1 MLARARAAPDTNA
14 GKASMNL
21 GAHMSIAGGMHRA
34 LERGRSIEC
43 NAVQLFV
50 KNTNQWRTRKLGPGE
65 IAHFRE
71 EMSMFAPNF
80 ILAHSSYLVNLAS
93 NDKRILAK
101 SIEGFLEEMQRS
113 SALGIPYLVVHPGSH
128 RGAGEAAGVKR
139 IASSLDEILS
149 ATGVSGPEILLE
161 TTAGQGDS
169 LGATFDQLARIIGAV
184 RANGLIGVCFDTCH
198 VFAAGY
204 DLRTKR
210 AYEETIRAFD
220 LTVGLKRLKAFHVN
234 DSRKELGSRVDRHA
248 HIGEGALGLKAFSFL
263 MNDERFFDR
272 PMVLETPKGPDDSN
286 DIRNLALLR
295 GLRRPSKRR
304 GLSF

>member
-1 MLARARAAPDTNA
+1 
-14 GKASMNL
+14 MNL

-34 LERGRSIEC
+34 LERGRSIGC

-50 KNTNQWRTRKLGPGE
+50 KNTNQWRSRKLGPGE
-65 IAHFRE
+65 IALFRK
-71 EMSMFAPNF
+71 EMGMFAPNF
-80 ILAHSSYLVNLAS
+80 VMAHSSYLVNLAS
-93 NDKRILAK
+93 NDAGVLSR
-101 SIEGFLEEMQRS
+101 SIEGFLEEMRRS
-113 SALGIPYLVVHPGSH
+113 SALGIPFLVMHPGSH

-149 ATGVSGPEILLE
+149 ATDVAGPEILLE

-169 LGATFDQLARIIGAV
+169 LGTTFDQLARIIGAV
-184 RANGLIGVCFDTCH
+184 RANGSLGVCFDTCH

-210 AYEETIRAFD
+210 AYEETFRAFD
-220 LTVGLKRLKAFHVN
+220 LALGLGRLKAFHLN
-234 DSRKELGSRVDRHA
+234 DSRKELGSKVDRHA
-248 HIGEGALGLKAFSFL
+248 HIGEGALGLKAFSLL

-272 PMVLETPKGPDDSN
+272 PMVLETPKGSDDSN

-295 GLRRPSKRR
+295 GLRRPSERQGSLR
-304 GLSF
+304 